1 MDDRPSTLRAPEP
14 RTAPPPVRRPLWR
27 RALWP
32 LVGLLILAALA
43 WVVLRPHPQ
52 PMRTGRFAL
61 SGAMPVVT
69 ATAKK
74 GDMPVTLNALGTVTP
89 LATVTVQTQIAGQ
102 LVQVAFKE
110 GQEVNKGD
118 FLAQIDPRP
127 YEATLE
133 QLQGQLAK
141 DQALLRGAQI
151 DLARFQKLAAQNS
164 IAQQQADD
172 QLYLVHQYEGTV
184 KSDEAQVDNA
194 KLNLD
199 YCHIVAPITG
209 RIGLRLVDQ
218 GNYVQVGNATASATG
233 NSTSIGTATG
243 IAVITQMKP
252 ISVIFTL
259 PEDNLPAVLK
269 RIAAGAKLQVTAFDR
284 SGQTKLATGRLET
297 LDNQIDP
304 TTGTLKYRAI
314 FDNSDEML
322 FPNQFV
328 NVQLLLDTMT
338 GATVIPS
345 AAIERGA
352 PGTFVYVVKPDNTVT
367 VQKVTLGPSNNQDVA
382 VTAGLEPGAEVVVDG
397 ADKLREGA
405 KVRTVA
411 SGPAATAATQPSSA
425 PGTDPP
431 QDQQS
436 EAAAKQKRGSEQ

>member
-1 MDDRPSTLRAPEP
+1 M
-14 RTAPPPVRRPLWR
+14 
-27 RALWP
+27 
-32 LVGLLILAALA
+32 LAALA
-43 WVVLRPHPQ
+43 WIVLRPHPQ

-69 ATAKK
+69 ATAEK
-74 GDMPVTLNALGTVTP
+74 GDMPVILNALGTVTP
-89 LATVTVQTQIAGQ
+89 LATVTVQAQIAGQ
-102 LVQVAFKE
+102 LVEVAFKE

-127 YEATLE
+127 YQAALE

-141 DQALLRGAQI
+141 DQALLRGAEI
-151 DLARFQKLAAQNS
+151 DLARYQKLAKQNS

-194 KLNLD
+194 KINLG

-209 RIGLRLVDQ
+209 RIGLRLVDP

-269 RIAAGAKLQVTAFDR
+269 RIAAGAKLQVTVFDR
-284 SGQTKLATGRLET
+284 SGQTKLATGQLAT

-367 VQKVTLGPSNNQDVA
+367 VQKVTLGPSDSQDVA

-405 KVRTVA
+405 KVRAVA
-411 SGPAATAATQPSSA
+411 PGPAATATAQPSSSPA
-425 PGTDPP
+425 TDPP
-431 QDQQS
+431 QSGQPH
-436 EAAAKQKRGSEQ
+436 